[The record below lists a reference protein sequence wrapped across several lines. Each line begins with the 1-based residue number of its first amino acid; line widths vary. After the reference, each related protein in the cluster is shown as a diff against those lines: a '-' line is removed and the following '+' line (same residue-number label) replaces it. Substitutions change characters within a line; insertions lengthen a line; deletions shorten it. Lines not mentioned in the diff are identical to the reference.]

1 MNVTSFIG
9 PARCL
14 VLAAVVEIA
23 AMSSAGALSISFDKS
38 QMSAVAGSSVDFSG
52 TIQND
57 TFYVLATSTDLF
69 LNFSSYDPTVLSPN
83 DLLPLSSALLLPGST
98 SAALALIGV
107 DVAPGTAP
115 GLYELQ
121 VSMQDVFGGEDTDS
135 TGVYTLFISVVPE
148 PASYLLMLAGLAA
161 ATGARRLRGSW
172 RSSSLAEVES
182 PEIQP

>member
-1 MNVTSFIG
+1 MNATSLMG
-9 PARCL
+9 SARCL
-14 VLAAVVEIA
+14 VLAAAVEIV
-23 AMSSAGALSISFDKS
+23 AMSSASALSISFDKS
-38 QMSAVAGSSVDFSG
+38 QVSALAGSSVDFSG

-83 DLLPLSSALLLPGST
+83 DLLPLSSALLSPGST
-98 SAALALIGV
+98 SASLALIGV

-121 VSMQDVFGGEDTDS
+121 VSMQDVFGGDDADS

-161 ATGARRLRGSW
+161 ATGTRRLRGVW
-172 RSSSLAEVES
+172 RSSSPIEVES
-182 PEIQP
+182 LEVQP